1 MSSTSSSL
9 NSFTRDQLPGAGLK
23 WTCTRTASTYRYPN
37 IRASDLGPARVR
49 SAHCVRKFSLN
60 FHRSGAPQLDVIG
73 YLSFDRPRRS
83 VLGPPGRWR
92 GLIRV
97 RVRSSTENYFPP
109 RRGRRSLGNAQISHW
124 SFRRVTRFE
133 SRSRGACEYT
143 GCPPTNARL

>member
-1 MSSTSSSL
+1 MFSTSSSL

-23 WTCTRTASTYRYPN
+23 RTCTRTASTYRYPN
-37 IRASDLGPARVR
+37 IRASDLGPAWVR

-92 GLIRV
+92 DLIRV
-97 RVRSSTENYFPP
+97 RVRFFDRKLLSTTSWTSQPRKRANFALKFSSRDALWKPKP
-109 RRGRRSLGNAQISHW
+109 RRL
-124 SFRRVTRFE
+124 RVYRV
-133 SRSRGACEYT
+133 SPY
-143 GCPPTNARL
+143 